1 MTTKDIVRAWKY
13 AEYTNSLSE
22 RDHASLPANPAG
34 RIELAETDL
43 NDVTGGVQ
51 IPWTYRIFCTSII
64 LC

>member
-1 MTTKDIVRAWKY
+1 MTTKNIIRAWRD

-22 RDHASLPANPAG
+22 SEHASLPANPAG
-34 RIELAETDL
+34 GIELAETDL
-43 NDVTGGVQ
+43 NDVTGGAS